1 MLKGKIIKQLLW
13 DEVIQPG
20 EKYTKEL
27 LKLEKIL
34 EWAIEDCSPKELPL
48 ESINTIKEEWELLIS
63 DVYGYTNGRR
73 LQPNFEDLTQ
83 FNEYMK
89 ASGFADD
96 DLDIYV
102 IVARHIFDEIAEEVL
117 VAEKTLE

>member
-1 MLKGKIIKQLLW
+1 MLKEKTLKKLLW
-13 DEVIQPG
+13 EGIIQPG
-20 EKYTKEL
+20 DKYTKEPL
-27 LKLEKIL
+27 SLERIL

-48 ESINTIKEEWELLIS
+48 KAINTIKEEWELLIS

-73 LQPNFEDLTQ
+73 QPNFEDLSQ

-89 ASGFADD
+89 TSGFADD

-102 IVARHIFDEIAEEVL
+102 IAARRIFDRVAEEV
-117 VAEKTLE
+117 EQG